1 MENLN
6 IDKLS
11 KIVGGRYRLV
21 ALIQKRLRELYVGKP
36 PLIED
41 YEGLKAYEIV
51 AAEIEQEKIWLVMG
65 EEADKLRKLRQGKP
79 APQIEVPTEKKRPS
93 S

>member
-1 MENLN
+1 MEDLD

-11 KIVGGRYRLV
+11 KLVGGRYRLV

-36 PLIED
+36 PLIENH
-41 YEGLKAYEIV
+41 ENLKAYQIV
-51 AAEIEQEKIWLVMG
+51 AAEIEQGKIWLVTG
-65 EEADKLRKLRQGKP
+65 EDADKLRKLRRGKP
-79 APQIEVPTEKKRPS
+79 TAQIEVPAEKKRPS